1 MSSKHTRRGFL
12 AAHHLAAKAGI
23 PVPPHVAAGPTA
35 DQPQAGD
42 QGRDRPW
49 YKISDAADDEA
60 ELLLYDDIGGWFG
73 TYAEDFDTDL
83 KAVTAKKLTVRV
95 NSPGGSVFEGM
106 AIASMLRAHPADITV
121 RVDGIAASIA
131 SVIAMAGD
139 RVVMMPGA
147 TMMIHD
153 ASGMCL
159 GDAADMAKMAELLD
173 LLSNNIADIYAAK
186 AGGTRDEW
194 RTKMRAESWYLAQ
207 EAVDAGLADEVAAP
221 DRTEPQEP
229 EMRKAW
235 DLKAYG
241 YTGPEQPA
249 DAPAG
254 SPALTI
260 DVGALLGEAFVE
272 QIRAAVLKAVPAA
285 APADAACP
293 SHNTAVEDGTW
304 DAGTNQKRLG
314 TPIPVATV
322 KKMYA
327 TYDDD
332 RVEDGSIPKDAA
344 HLPHHF
350 VAEDGTPGA
359 ASVAGVRNALSRL
372 PQTQGLTDTERSA
385 AEKHLQAHLDR
396 YQREHSS
403 DDHVHDE
410 PAAAEP
416 ADDWAADM
424 AHLTAQPAD
433 DWAADLTHLT
443 GPDASSSAATA
454 A

>member
-1 MSSKHTRRGFL
+1 MSARHTRRGFL

-35 DQPQAGD
+35 EEPQNGD
-42 QGRDRPW
+42 GRDRPW
-49 YKISDAADDEA
+49 YRISNATEDEA

-73 TYAEDFDTDL
+73 TYAEDFDADL

-194 RTKMRAESWYLAQ
+194 RATMRAEKWYLAQ
-207 EAVDAGLADEVAAP
+207 EAVDAGLADEVASM
-221 DRTEPQEP
+221 DRPEPEEP

-241 YTGPEQPA
+241 YAGPEETKPGQTP
-249 DAPAG
+249 
-254 SPALTI
+254 SLTI
-260 DVGALLGEAFVE
+260 DVAALLGEAFVE
-272 QIRAAVLKAVPAA
+272 QLRATVLASVQPTAAVE
-285 APADAACP
+285 DTACP
-293 SHNTAVEDGTW
+293 SHNTAVEDGAW
-304 DAGTNQKRLG
+304 DAAANQKRLG
-314 TPIPVATV
+314 SPIALAKV
-322 KKMYA
+322 KQMYA

-332 RVEDGSIPKDAA
+332 RVEDGSVPKDAA

-372 PQTQGLTDTERSA
+372 PQTQGLSEAERSA

-396 YQREHSS
+396 YNREHGS

-410 PAAAEP
+410 PAAAVAP
-416 ADDWAADM
+416 ADDWAADV
-424 AHLTAQPAD
+424 AALTTDPAD

>member
-1 MSSKHTRRGFL
+1 MSARHTRRGFL

-35 DQPQAGD
+35 EEPQADGG
-42 QGRDRPW
+42 QDRPW
-49 YKISDAADDEA
+49 YRISNSAGDEA

-73 TYAEDFDTDL
+73 TYAEDFDADL
-83 KAVTAKKLTVRV
+83 KAVTAPKLTVRV

-106 AIASMLRAHPADITV
+106 AIASMLRSHPADITV

-194 RTKMRAESWYLAQ
+194 RTTMRAEKWYLAQ
-207 EAVDAGLADEVAAP
+207 EAVDAGLADEVATM
-221 DRTEPQEP
+221 DRPEPAEP

-241 YTGPEQPA
+241 YAGPEQAPPA
-249 DAPAG
+249 TTPT
-254 SPALTI
+254 LTI
-260 DVGALLGEAFVE
+260 DVASLVGEAFVE
-272 QIRAAVLKAVPAA
+272 QVRAAVLKSVGQTPTVSDTASAAHHTATENSAWDGPGAVSSMPNDKATLRYCHAWYDPDGDPDAKSSYKFPHHRKQGGPANL
-285 APADAACP
+285 AACR
-293 SHNTAVEDGTW
+293 NGLA
-304 DAGTNQKRLG
+304 RLDSAD
-314 TPIPVATV
+314 IPESE
-322 KKMYA
+322 
-327 TYDDD
+327 
-332 RVEDGSIPKDAA
+332 RE
-344 HLPHHF
+344 
-350 VAEDGTPGA
+350 
-359 ASVAGVRNALSRL
+359 GVR
-372 PQTQGLTDTERSA
+372 
-385 AEKHLQAHLDR
+385 KHLQAHLD
-396 YQREHSS
+396 
-403 DDHVHDE
+403 D
-410 PAAAEP
+410 AEP
-416 ADDWAADM
+416 ADDTTEVEPTAVVEAPAAATEDDWAADV
-424 AHLTAQPAD
+424 AALLTTPAD
-433 DWAADLTHLT
+433 DWAADLTHLI

-454 A
+454 HA